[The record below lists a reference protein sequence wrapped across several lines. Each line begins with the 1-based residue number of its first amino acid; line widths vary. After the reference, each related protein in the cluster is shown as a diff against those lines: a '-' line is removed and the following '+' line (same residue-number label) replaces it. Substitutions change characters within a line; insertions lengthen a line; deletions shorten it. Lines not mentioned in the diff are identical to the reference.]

1 VYLCDVAVDTLSG
14 LSALRPAYAQRLLN
28 SISTEYVLACHV
40 MTAFV
45 TINVWKIENTL
56 TLSHTHARTCSLTLA
71 HTLWLL
77 LPTGAFLLTIRCSAR
92 RSVPRIVRLCGPTK
106 APSRAFRYCGQCS
119 LAAAPSAATTPVRR
133 SCAQALAPRKMV
145 YWTLTIGVSHRCRP
159 MPSKACHR

>member
-1 VYLCDVAVDTLSG
+1 MHKDLFNLI
-14 LSALRPAYAQRLLN
+14 
-28 SISTEYVLACHV
+28 SIGCLEYVFACHV

-45 TINVWKIENTL
+45 TIDICIVCIKIENTL
-56 TLSHTHARTCSLTLA
+56 TLSHTHARTRSLTLA

-92 RSVPRIVRLCGPTK
+92 RSVPRIVQLCGPTK
-106 APSRAFRYCGQCS
+106 APSRAFRYYGQCS
-119 LAAAPSAATTPVRR
+119 LAAVPSAATTPVRR

-145 YWTLTIGVSHRCRP
+145 CWTLTIGVSHRCLP